1 LPKKQTSR
9 LIFDDHSAAMTA
21 IKRVQRLFKE
31 LSEEKKEIF
40 GLMRVPLSKK
50 LAIEVSASR
59 VIRDKI
65 QMVDR
70 WMMADSSIM

>member
-1 LPKKQTSR
+1 
-9 LIFDDHSAAMTA
+9 
-21 IKRVQRLFKE
+21 
-31 LSEEKKEIF
+31 
-40 GLMRVPLSKK
+40 MRVPLSKK

-70 WMMADSSIM
+70 WMMADSLIM